1 MVSKVMKDLQEQ
13 LTAEGYTAD
22 EQILG
27 AYTAEFKAGLALL
40 ASQPNP
46 TTMLCMLT
54 LSATMSKVLAH
65 ATKDVKTA
73 KRVTQV
79 SDRIAAAV
87 RGEEKGDDFCGAPDC
102 EGGHA
107 GEQSDLP
114 AGVVA
119 LESFRRPTEAKDI
132 N

>member
-1 MVSKVMKDLQEQ
+1 MVSKVMKDLQAQ
-13 LTAEGYTAD
+13 LTAEGFTAE
-22 EQILG
+22 EQTLG

-40 ASQPNP
+40 ATEPNP

-54 LSATMSKVLAH
+54 LSATMAKVLAH
-65 ATKDVKTA
+65 ATKDVATA
-73 KRVTQV
+73 KRVTTV

-87 RGEEKGDDFCGAPDC
+87 RGSDNCGAPDC
-102 EGGHA
+102 EGGHD
-107 GEQSDLP
+107 GEQSELP
-114 AGVVA
+114 PGVVA